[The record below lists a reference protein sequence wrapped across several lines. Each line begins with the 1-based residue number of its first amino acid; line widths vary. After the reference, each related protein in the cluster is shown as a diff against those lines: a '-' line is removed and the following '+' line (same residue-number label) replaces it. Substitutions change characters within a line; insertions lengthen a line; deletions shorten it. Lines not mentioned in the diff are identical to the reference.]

1 MEKLKNILNREDYI
15 SGVNE
20 GRIGNFLKR
29 GVQKLKR
36 FFTLGAKKIKDI
48 ITLFDR
54 NGDILPVVSL
64 QTVADR
70 FSGNGNITVY
80 GSNELNQEIRNLGG
94 SGCETTEAAID
105 VQTDEAP
112 DGAEEYNNWVENKYP
127 ESNFFKNLQT
137 LAGSIKESMTP
148 ASTEDSVNERLDPSQ
163 SVHYSGKK
171 DGTGVE
177 NFSTLT
183 TEKFE
188 EILKKR
194 VDFFCNSD
202 FDREGMEAPGNLLI
216 FGAPGIGK
224 STIPREVVMEYNK
237 NRNNKDKIALISVNC
252 ANINPGDFL
261 MPAFP
266 RKEDVY
272 KYLEDNV
279 DSLSDNE
286 YLKKMTPAGKQTMK
300 ELIQQSN
307 QLVANKAPQPWL
319 PCYKQTGNK
328 YLDRVLDI
336 AANGGKMEG
345 EGSIM
350 DIDPFTEEKVEVQ
363 NIEKTGSGG
372 IILFD
377 EFLRADPSIFN
388 ELMNFLLERRFEDWK
403 LGSKWFVVACS
414 NRPCDDEKSA
424 ESWAQLGG
432 AGRDRWAEIYH
443 MDPKP
448 EEWKEWARRKGFDET
463 LLKFIFD
470 KSSDNLKDGEYSR
483 WYRVVDKDNAGDD
496 SHKPVTPRNWMRANG
511 KLVNFMCENRE
522 RFKDGFS
529 ISKMSFDEVKDTL
542 GGVFDDDFVGEIMQ
556 WLHENC
562 GDFDLE
568 KVLANPVDT
577 PMPMGDDINE
587 AKVINILMKQVEDKY
602 GDKGEAVTDE
612 DLSNIMIW
620 LGINFK
626 DNFNLVAS
634 EFIYKFKYIFKN
646 YGFWDFHKFAM
657 MFMAAFPE
665 KDYMDIINNESLV
678 KALCDEN
685 HGKSDFH
692 LEKPEDFLETVKSF
706 AREYFPWRINGD
718 ELVPIFDE
726 EEEEKNPEEE

>member
-70 FSGNGNITVY
+70 FNGNKNVTVY
-80 GSNELNQEIRNLGG
+80 GSNELNQEIKNLGG
-94 SGCETTEAAID
+94 SGCETSEAAID
-105 VQTDEAP
+105 IQTDETP

-127 ESNFFKNLQT
+127 ETNFFKNLQT

-602 GDKGEAVTDE
+602 GDKGENVTDE

>member
-29 GVQKLKR
+29 GIQKLKR

-70 FSGNGNITVY
+70 FNGNKNVTVY

-94 SGCETTEAAID
+94 SGCETSEAAID
-105 VQTDEAP
+105 IQTDETP
-112 DGAEEYNNWVENKYP
+112 DGAEEYNDWVENKYP
-127 ESNFFKNLQT
+127 ETNFFKNLQT

-148 ASTEDSVNERLDPSQ
+148 ASAEDSVNERLDPSQ

-202 FDREGMEAPGNLLI
+202 FDREGMETPGNLLI

-266 RKEDVY
+266 RREDVY

-286 YLKKMTPAGKQTMK
+286 YLKKMTPAGKQAMK

-448 EEWKEWARRKGFDET
+448 EEWREWARRKGFDET

-483 WYRVVDKDNAGDD
+483 WYRVVDRDNAGND

-602 GDKGEAVTDE
+602 GDKGENVTDE

-646 YGFWDFHKFAM
+646 YGFWDFHKFGLT
-657 MFMAAFPE
+657 FWAAFPE
-665 KDYMDIINNESLV
+665 EDGPELYTHEKLNEVLRD
-678 KALCDEN
+678 KE
-685 HGKSDFH
+685 HGKTEFF
-692 LEKPEDFLETVKSF
+692 LNEDESIESVVKKI

-718 ELVPIFDE
+718 ELVPIFDG

>member
-1 MEKLKNILNREDYI
+1 
-15 SGVNE
+15 
-20 GRIGNFLKR
+20 
-29 GVQKLKR
+29 
-36 FFTLGAKKIKDI
+36 
-48 ITLFDR
+48 
-54 NGDILPVVSL
+54 
-64 QTVADR
+64 
-70 FSGNGNITVY
+70 
-80 GSNELNQEIRNLGG
+80 
-94 SGCETTEAAID
+94 
-105 VQTDEAP
+105 
-112 DGAEEYNNWVENKYP
+112 
-127 ESNFFKNLQT
+127 
-137 LAGSIKESMTP
+137 
-148 ASTEDSVNERLDPSQ
+148 
-163 SVHYSGKK
+163 
-171 DGTGVE
+171 
-177 NFSTLT
+177 
-183 TEKFE
+183 
-188 EILKKR
+188 
-194 VDFFCNSD
+194 
-202 FDREGMEAPGNLLI
+202 
-216 FGAPGIGK
+216 
-224 STIPREVVMEYNK
+224 
-237 NRNNKDKIALISVNC
+237 
-252 ANINPGDFL
+252 
-261 MPAFP
+261 
-266 RKEDVY
+266 
-272 KYLEDNV
+272 
-279 DSLSDNE
+279 
-286 YLKKMTPAGKQTMK
+286 
-300 ELIQQSN
+300 
-307 QLVANKAPQPWL
+307 
-319 PCYKQTGNK
+319 
-328 YLDRVLDI
+328 LDI

-483 WYRVVDKDNAGDD
+483 WYRVVDKDNSGDD

-542 GGVFDDDFVGEIMQ
+542 SGVFDDDFVGEIMQ

-602 GDKGEAVTDE
+602 GDKGEDVTDE

-646 YGFWDFHKFAM
+646 YGFWDFHKFGLT
-657 MFMAAFPE
+657 FWAAFPE
-665 KDYMDIINNESLV
+665 EDSPELYTHEKLNEVLRD
-678 KALCDEN
+678 KE
-685 HGKSDFH
+685 HGKTEF
-692 LEKPEDFLETVKSF
+692 FLNKDESIESVVKKI
-706 AREYFPWRINGD
+706 AKEYFPWRMNGD

-726 EEEEKNPEEE
+726 EEEEKNPKEE

>member
-70 FSGNGNITVY
+70 FNGNKNVTVY

-94 SGCETTEAAID
+94 SGCETSEAAID
-105 VQTDEAP
+105 IQTDETP

-127 ESNFFKNLQT
+127 ETNFFKNLQT

-148 ASTEDSVNERLDPSQ
+148 ASTEDSINERLDPSQ

-602 GDKGEAVTDE
+602 GDKGENVTDE

>member
-70 FSGNGNITVY
+70 FNGNKNVTVY

-94 SGCETTEAAID
+94 SGCETSEAAID
-105 VQTDEAP
+105 IQTDETP
-112 DGAEEYNNWVENKYP
+112 DGAEEYNNWVKNKYP

-137 LAGSIKESMTP
+137 LAGSIKESMTT

-542 GGVFDDDFVGEIMQ
+542 SGVFDDDFVGEIMQ

-602 GDKGEAVTDE
+602 GDKGEDVTDE

-726 EEEEKNPEEE
+726 EEEEKNPKEE